1 MVETPEVKAPSLP
14 ERIPVNAAE
23 TAAKEEVTDNMRSQA
38 TGLTLVETVPD
49 RSNTGFIKNPL
60 PGPKPHV
67 ARELTYDYDFKD
79 EDLDFDITDLKGKDY
94 YDI

>member
-1 MVETPEVKAPSLP
+1 MYGA
-14 ERIPVNAAE
+14 AAE

>member
-1 MVETPEVKAPSLP
+1 MLSFSARVQQLTDDLASC
-14 ERIPVNAAE
+14 RA
-23 TAAKEEVTDNMRSQA
+23 AAKEEVTDNMRSQA